1 MKPNKEQLEAYK
13 AMAKASPDSMKAKIR
28 AHLETNCPKF
38 AGNEDRL
45 DDCLDYL
52 TDCARE
58 ILNSK
63 SGEVADEVCYRICR
77 DYFNDELWN
86 VEEVKTKAEA
96 AKIESKIQQAKFK
109 KEKAA
114 QAVKDAKAQMA
125 KAKKEVKK
133 AEKESSK
140 FHRKEERKYMEAM
153 AKEPAPAP
161 APAPVQVV
169 PAPVQPKFPTCRVC
183 GREVIN
189 VYKDGMCVE
198 CYDKRPMQAEKTAQI
213 QPVPGQLD
221 FLAAMGV

>member
-77 DYFNDELWN
+77 DYFDDELWKKED
-86 VEEVKTKAEA
+86 EEKAKHAAEA
-96 AKIESKIQQAKFK
+96 AEAKK
-109 KEKAA
+109 KEADRKVKLARRTAAKEKKVPKKAPKK
-114 QAVKDAKAQMA
+114 AVIKSTPTPPNPIIEA
-125 KAKKEVKK
+125 AKKEP
-133 AEKESSK
+133 EK
-140 FHRKEERKYMEAM
+140 
-153 AKEPAPAP
+153 
-161 APAPVQVV
+161 
-169 PAPVQPKFPTCRVC
+169 PKFPTCRVC

-198 CYDKRPMQAEKTAQI
+198 CYDKRPMQAEKTAQN
-213 QPVPGQLD
+213 QPVPDQLD
-221 FLAAMGV
+221 LFAAMGV